1 MAWSTLIRGVNI
13 CFRAHSYFVLWSILF
28 TLELLQVHVKPYQKK
43 LIPVFS
49 IFFVQK
55 IDSHTDISYQA
66 TTASGG
72 GMVKSRDFVNLR
84 CWQLFIDDNLEE
96 NYDIDSDRTSSTAE
110 INDRSSIDG
119 SLNKKIDKKLSSSL
133 KIEIERTDESFLTL
147 SKSLGAKNFIQFDI
161 EGFAD
166 ANDSHHQEQD
176 STNNLLSPESLFP
189 TEKSS
194 TQTPQEKVY
203 VSAAVSIEHPGV
215 RQNPKYIR
223 AQNIISCWAFR
234 QIQSNPNACI
244 FEWLLCLDL
253 KGYIPKYI
261 LDQSYTTFM
270 QDYMTYLREHVDELK
285 INHED
290 SRSLERQS
298 AS

>member
-1 MAWSTLIRGVNI
+1 
-13 CFRAHSYFVLWSILF
+13 
-28 TLELLQVHVKPYQKK
+28 
-43 LIPVFS
+43 
-49 IFFVQK
+49 
-55 IDSHTDISYQA
+55 
-66 TTASGG
+66 
-72 GMVKSRDFVNLR
+72 MVKSRDFVNLR

-110 INDRSSIDG
+110 VNDQSSIDG
-119 SLNKKIDKKLSSSL
+119 GLKNQILIDKKLSSSL
-133 KIEIERTDESFLTL
+133 RIETERTDEPFFTL
-147 SKSLGAKNFIQFDI
+147 SKSLGAKNFTQFDV

-166 ANDSHHQEQD
+166 ANDSHQEQEN
-176 STNNLLSPESLFP
+176 SCATNNLLSPESLIP
-189 TEKSS
+189 TEK
-194 TQTPQEKVY
+194 TTWQEKVY
-203 VSAAVSIEHPGV
+203 VSAAVSIDHPGAKL
-215 RQNPKYIR
+215 NPKYIR

-270 QDYMTYLREHVDELK
+270 QDYMTYLREHVDELR
-285 INHED
+285 INLEELD
-290 SRSLERQS
+290 EYSRSLERQS